1 MNRLWSAIA
10 LACIGVVLGP
20 PPVCVAQSLEAAV
33 RACAAE
39 TSDEHRLACYDRSV
53 APRVKPRAAA
63 TATAPAA
70 AVTPPPAEAAESDFG
85 ARNGPLDARR
95 YAREPKQV
103 TAAVSGVEQRRS
115 GLLVIT
121 LDNGQTWIQ
130 NQAAEYF
137 PLKVGD
143 TVQIRSAALGSYMLF
158 APSKRATRVTRIR

>member
-1 MNRLWSAIA
+1 MNKAWSGIA
-10 LACIGVVLGP
+10 LACIALVLGP
-20 PPVCVAQSLEAAV
+20 PPFAGPQSLEEAL
-33 RACAAE
+33 RACEAE
-39 TSDEHRLACYDRSV
+39 SNDMRRLACYDRSV
-53 APRVKPRAAA
+53 APWVKAPA
-63 TATAPAA
+63 ATAPAA
-70 AVTPPPAEAAESDFG
+70 PPAAGAPPAAAAASDFG
-85 ARNGPLDARR
+85 TRNGPLDARR

-103 TAAVSGVEQRRS
+103 TAAVSGVEQRQS

-143 TVQIRSAALGSYMLF
+143 TVEIRSAALGSYLLF